1 MKTVVI
7 CIIGLVGSWGHAAAE
22 SQVEGRVRLGSGVPV
37 PGAQVLLFDL
47 ADLRAAPLAATTDRS
62 GHFTLPLATLAG
74 ALPERFELGANYPNP
89 FNPSTMIPYQLPAS
103 MHVRLEVFN
112 IWGSAL
118 PPWWTAS
125 NPPASTPR
133 AGMQPMRPGMR
144 WAPGSIS
151 TV

>member
-62 GHFTLPLATLAG
+62 GQFALSLATLG
-74 ALPERFELGANYPNP
+74 GPCRSSSSWER
-89 FNPSTMIPYQLPAS
+89 TIPTRS
-103 MHVRLEVFN
+103 
-112 IWGSAL
+112 I
-118 PPWWTAS
+118 PP
-125 NPPASTPR
+125 P
-133 AGMQPMRPGMR
+133 
-144 WAPGSIS
+144 
-151 TV
+151 